1 MQIAMTKKREIF
13 RLFLFANQVLQL
25 VAGVAGVAGVAAVAV
40 AALRTEAASWL
51 ATTAEASSNNHT
63 IDTLTTATA

>member
-13 RLFLFANQVLQL
+13 RLLLFANQVLQL
-25 VAGVAGVAGVAAVAV
+25 VAGVAGVAV
-40 AALRTEAASWL
+40 AALRTEAAPWL